1 MRGTVK
7 FFDSRK
13 RWGFITREDGI
24 DYFVHYSN
32 IKMDGYRSLEEGD
45 IVEFEVTMEEMNPK
59 RIHAINVQPIL
70 TMMMVE
76 KALKEENLYL
86 QTMKD
91 AHGVKKY
98 LVVDGNNANQTSEQG
113 MALIEVAAFA
123 GIDISG
129 LEKHEEEKKL

>member
-1 MRGTVK
+1 MKGTVK

-13 RWGFITREDGI
+13 RWGFITDENGK
-24 DYFVHYSN
+24 DYFVHHSSILMEN
-32 IKMDGYRSLEEGD
+32 GRKQLSEGD
-45 IVEFEVTMEEMNPK
+45 IVEFEVGQGANGKEQ
-59 RIHAINVQPIL
+59 AVNVQPVL
-70 TMMMVE
+70 TMIMVE
-76 KALKEENLYL
+76 NALKEENLFL

-98 LVVDGNNANQTSEQG
+98 LVVDGNNAIQTSEQG